1 MGRFVLFP
9 RASDPPPAIRFVRN
23 VRMELIFKVIKL
35 EAAPPIESLARA
47 DGREVWNGRKC
58 AA

>member
-1 MGRFVLFP
+1 
-9 RASDPPPAIRFVRN
+9 
-23 VRMELIFKVIKL
+23 MELIFKVIKL